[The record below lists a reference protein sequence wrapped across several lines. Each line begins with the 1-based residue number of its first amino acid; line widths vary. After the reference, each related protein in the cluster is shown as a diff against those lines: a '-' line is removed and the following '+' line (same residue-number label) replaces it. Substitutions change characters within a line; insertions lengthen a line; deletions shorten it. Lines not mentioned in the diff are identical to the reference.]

1 MQKGCPKCGRMIDE
15 NSKTCPYCNYNFSEI
30 DSFFRRVDDEKYL
43 ENEKFAGFTKRLV
56 AGMFDM
62 FVVLIFTY
70 FILVAINAY
79 VTPITLDNLYYGIFI
94 YIPLYLLY
102 HSICER
108 TAWRGSLG
116 KLILNIEVTDEY
128 ENPITFPRAI
138 LRNVTK
144 IFNVITVGLGFLL
157 SAIPPKKQALN
168 DKISHTLVVN
178 KLRMKKD
185 EKFFYAN
192 PLKRLVAFVID
203 LFIIGLICYGLLAL
217 VGLANTQDMN
227 EQVVDTIDCAKY
239 ILCLVIILFY
249 FPFGESRTG
258 TTFGKRTMRI
268 KLVKLNGD
276 VAGFIT
282 CFARELIIILDI
294 ISLGFLLPFVTQ
306 KKQTIKDILTRTIV
320 IDR

>member
-1 MQKGCPKCGRMIDE
+1 MQKGCPKCGRMISE

-30 DSFFRRVDDEKYL
+30 DGFFRKVDNEKYL

-56 AGMFDM
+56 AGMFDI
-62 FVVLIFTY
+62 FITLVFTY
-70 FILVAINAY
+70 FILIAVNAY
-79 VTPITLDNLYYGIFI
+79 VMPITLNNLYYALYI

-102 HSICER
+102 NSICER
-108 TAWRGSLG
+108 TPWHGSLG
-116 KLILNIEVTDEY
+116 KLILDIEVTDEY
-128 ENPITFPRAI
+128 ENPITFPKAL
-138 LRNVTK
+138 LRNITK
-144 IFNVITVGLGFLL
+144 IFNIITFGVGFLL
-157 SAIPPKKQALN
+157 SAIPPQKQALN

-178 KLRMKKD
+178 KLIMKED
-185 EKFFYAN
+185 ENFFYAN

-203 LFIIGLICYGLLAL
+203 MFIIGLICYGLLAI
-217 VGLANTQDMN
+217 TDF
-227 EQVVDTIDCAKY
+227 VDTQNMTKQLVNTIECAKY

-294 ISLGFLLPFVTQ
+294 VSLGFLLPFVTK
-306 KKQTIKDILTRTIV
+306 KKQTIKDILTRTII

>member
-1 MQKGCPKCGRMIDE
+1 
-15 NSKTCPYCNYNFSEI
+15 
-30 DSFFRRVDDEKYL
+30 
-43 ENEKFAGFTKRLV
+43 
-56 AGMFDM
+56 
-62 FVVLIFTY
+62 
-70 FILVAINAY
+70 
-79 VTPITLDNLYYGIFI
+79 
-94 YIPLYLLY
+94 
-102 HSICER
+102 
-108 TAWRGSLG
+108 
-116 KLILNIEVTDEY
+116 
-128 ENPITFPRAI
+128 
-138 LRNVTK
+138 
-144 IFNVITVGLGFLL
+144 
-157 SAIPPKKQALN
+157 
-168 DKISHTLVVN
+168 
-178 KLRMKKD
+178 MKKD

-227 EQVVDTIDCAKY
+227 EQVIGTIDCATY

-282 CFARELIIILDI
+282 CFARELVIILDI
-294 ISLGFLLPFVTQ
+294 VSLGFLLPFVTQ
-306 KKQTIKDILTRTIV
+306 KKQTVKDILTRTIV

>member
-1 MQKGCPKCGRMIDE
+1 MQKGCPKCGRMIDKD
-15 NSKTCPYCNYNFSEI
+15 SKNCPYCNYNFGEI
-30 DSFFRRVDDEKYL
+30 DSFFKRVADENYL

-56 AGMFDM
+56 AGLFDI

-79 VTPITLDNLYYGIFI
+79 VIPITLDNLYYGIFI

-108 TAWRGSLG
+108 TPWRGSLG

-128 ENPITFPRAI
+128 ENPITFPRAL
-138 LRNVTK
+138 LRNITK
-144 IFNVITVGLGFLL
+144 IFNIITVGVGFLL
-157 SAIPPKKQALN
+157 SAVPPQKQALN

-178 KLRMKKD
+178 KLSMK
-185 EKFFYAN
+185 EEENFFYAN

-203 LFIIGLICYGLLAL
+203 IFVISLICYGVLAL
-217 VGLANTQDMN
+217 IDIANTQNMT
-227 EQVVDTIDCAKY
+227 EQIAETINYAKY
-239 ILCLVIILFY
+239 ILCLVIIFFY
-249 FPFGESRTG
+249 FPFSESRKG
-258 TTFGKRTMRI
+258 TTIGKNLMRI
-268 KLVKLNGD
+268 KLVKSTGEI
-276 VAGFIT
+276 AGFIT

-294 ISLGFLLPFVTQ
+294 ISLGFLLPFVTK
-306 KKQTIKDILTRTIV
+306 KKQTVKDILTRTIV